1 MKATDM
7 GQTMVEKIAQTHMA
21 EGPRRP
27 LRAGD
32 FLSIRPHHVM
42 THDNTSAVMKKFKAI
57 GAKKVHNPRQPVITA
72 DHDIQNTEESNLA
85 KYRSMEAFAREQGID
100 FYPPGTGI
108 GHQIMVEQCYVLP
121 GAFVVASDSHSNMYG
136 ALGAIGTPVVRTDAA
151 AIWATS
157 EFWWQIPRTVQ
168 VVLEG
173 KLAPGATGKDVI
185 VTLCGMYNQE
195 EVLNAAVE
203 FTGPGVAS
211 LSMDARLSIA
221 NMSTEWGTL
230 VGWFPVDGITL
241 AYLDARNYEPH
252 ARAVARIPEKKFAEW
267 RTDPPAPDADAVY
280 AGRIV
285 LNLAEVTPH
294 VSGPDTVQVM
304 QSVAEIAKRKV
315 AIQKA
320 YLVSCVNSRLEDL
333 EAAARV
339 LEEKKVAPSVKFY
352 LAAASRAVQD
362 EAEKRGV
369 WQILLDAGAHPLPS
383 GCGPCIGLGTGL
395 LEAGEVGI
403 SATNRNFQGRMGS
416 REAQC
421 YLGSTEVVAA
431 SAVAGYIC
439 GPAELLPQSAETG
452 WAELDR
458 VERPFRAAST
468 PSSHK
473 ESGLQPA
480 KHFVALTATS
490 APAEKVDILPGFPR
504 SVRGRLVFLPQD
516 NLNTDG
522 IYGKDYTYRE
532 DMTPEMMARVVM
544 ENYDPQFAEHTRV
557 GDVVVGG
564 FNFGTGSSREQAVT
578 ALKCKGIPLVIA
590 GSFSQTYLRNAF
602 NNGFLCIETP
612 ELVNRLRARFADAV
626 AAKEKTIIPDDEIEV
641 NFAASTIRY
650 AGEEFTFPALG
661 SVPQSLVITG
671 GVENLVS
678 RKLGLNA
685 ETEAV

>member
-1 MKATDM
+1 M
-7 GQTMVEKIAQTHMA
+7 GQTIVEKIAQAHMA
-21 EGPRRP
+21 EEPSRP

-32 FLSIRPHHVM
+32 FLSIRPYHVM
-42 THDNTSAVMKKFKAI
+42 THDNTSAVMKKFKAV
-57 GAKKVHNPRQPVITA
+57 GAQKVYDPAQPVITA

-85 KYRSMEAFAREQGID
+85 RYRSMEVFARAQGID
-100 FYPPGTGI
+100 FYPPGSGI
-108 GHQIMVEQCYVLP
+108 GHQIMVEKGYVLP
-121 GAFVVASDSHSNMYG
+121 GKFMVASDSHSNMYG

-151 AIWATS
+151 AIWATG

-173 KLAPGATGKDVI
+173 QLAAGSTGKDVI
-185 VTLCGMYNQE
+185 VTLCGLYNQE

-230 VGWFPVDGITL
+230 VGWFPVDEVTL
-241 AYLDARNYEPH
+241 RYLEARNRELQ
-252 ARAVARIPEKKFAEW
+252 AQGVTRIPEDKFEEW
-267 RTDPPAPDADAVY
+267 RTNPPAPDKDAIY
-280 AGRIV
+280 AGRIT

-304 QSVAEIAKRKV
+304 QSVAAIAKKKV

-333 EAAARV
+333 EAAAKV
-339 LEEKKVAPSVKFY
+339 LQGKKVAASVKFY
-352 LAAASRAVQD
+352 LAAASRAVQE

-369 WQILLDAGAHPLPS
+369 WQTLLDAGAHPLPS

-395 LEAGEVGI
+395 LEAGEVGV
-403 SATNRNFQGRMGS
+403 SATNRNFKGRMGS
-416 REAQC
+416 RDARC
-421 YLGSTEVVAA
+421 YLGSPEVVAA

-439 GPAELLPQSAETG
+439 GPVEIEGREPAKRFEEL
-452 WAELDR
+452 
-458 VERPFRAAST
+458 AAS
-468 PSSHK
+468 
-473 ESGLQPA
+473 
-480 KHFVALTATS
+480 S
-490 APAEKVDILPGFPR
+490 APAERVEILPGFPQR
-504 SVRGRLVFLPQD
+504 VQGRLIFLPQD

-532 DMTPEMMARVVM
+532 DMTPEMMASVVM
-544 ENYDPQFAEHTRV
+544 ENYDPRFAERTRE
-557 GDVVVGG
+557 GDVMVGS

-578 ALKCKGIPLVIA
+578 ALKYKGVPVVIA

-602 NNGFLCIETP
+602 NNGFLCIEAP
-612 ELVNRLRARFADAV
+612 ELVSRLRAKFADAI
-626 AAKEKTIIPDDEIEV
+626 ARKDKTIIPGDEVEV
-641 NFAASTIRY
+641 DFSASTIRY
-650 AGEEFTFPALG
+650 ADEQFVFPALG
-661 SVPQSLVITG
+661 SVPQSLVIVG

-678 RKLGLNA
+678 RRLGLS
-685 ETEAV
+685 TTVTPV